1 MINLTQVKSA
11 ACRANYPTNN
21 SRSVNTVPYKPMSIR
36 DKGLGLLDSKAIVS
50 TSVRLPNGGWVSA
63 SVFKHESHTPD
74 NPVFLVK
81 GTDVNG
87 DQFEMVVDVNKVDPK
102 NAHFIE
108 LMALDG
114 YFVSK
119 GKPMGL
125 TRNAVGALNAG
136 LGVYD
141 VFTRFNTL
149 PPLQE
154 MMEFQRSNRNLSGFM
169 QYKDIV
175 NSLID
180 FMAQRKQ

>member
-1 MINLTQVKSA
+1 MINLTQVKSPLCNPNFLMNKA
-11 ACRANYPTNN
+11 
-21 SRSVNTVPYKPMSIR
+21 RSVSPASYKANSIR
-36 DKGLGLLDSKAIVS
+36 DQGLSLLNSNAIVS

-74 NPVFLVK
+74 NPVFLVR

-87 DQFEMVVDVNKVDPK
+87 DQFEMIVDVNKVNPK

-114 YFVSK
+114 YFASN

-125 TRNAVGALNAG
+125 TRNAVGALHAG

-141 VFTRFNTL
+141 VFTRFNSL
-149 PPLQE
+149 PPLHE
-154 MMEFQRSNRNLSGFM
+154 MMVFQRANGNLGGYA
-169 QYKDIV
+169 QYKNLIDSI
-175 NSLID
+175 ID
-180 FMAQRKQ
+180 FMAQR

>member
-1 MINLTQVKSA
+1 MINLTQIKSSV
-11 ACRANYPTNN
+11 CRANFPTSKS
-21 SRSVNTVPYKPMSIR
+21 SRVNTVPYKPISIK
-36 DKGLGLLDSKAIVS
+36 DQGLSLLDSKAIVS

-63 SVFKHESHTPD
+63 SVFKHESHTLD
-74 NPVFLVK
+74 NPVFLVR

-114 YFVSK
+114 YFVTK
-119 GKPMGL
+119 GQPLGL

-136 LGVYD
+136 FGVYD
-141 VFTRFNTL
+141 VFTKFNSL

-154 MMEFQRSNRNLSGFM
+154 MMIFQRANGNLGGYM
-169 QYKDIV
+169 QYKNIV
-175 NSLID
+175 DSLLD
-180 FMAQRKQ
+180 FIAQS

>member
-11 ACRANYPTNN
+11 ACKANFPTNN
-21 SRSVNTVPYKPMSIR
+21 SRSVNTVPYKPISIR

-63 SVFKHESHTPD
+63 SVFKHESHMPD
-74 NPVFLVK
+74 NPVFLVR

-114 YFVSK
+114 YFMTK
-119 GKPMGL
+119 GQPLGL

-141 VFTRFNTL
+141 IFTRFNSL

-154 MMEFQRSNRNLSGFM
+154 MMVFQRANGNLSGYI
-169 QYKDIV
+169 QYKNIIDSI
-175 NSLID
+175 ID
-180 FMAQRKQ
+180 FMALRH